1 MIARF
6 LGVRVWELD
15 KVADHYQE
23 EAAIILEAQHIA
35 KIALTEKGESGMA
48 GAGTVALPEY

>member
-15 KVADHYQE
+15 KVADHYKE
-23 EAAIILEAQHIA
+23 EAAIILEAQHDA
-35 KIALTEKGESGMA
+35 RMTLAVKGETGMA
-48 GAGTVALPEY
+48 GAATAALPEY

>member
-15 KVADHYQE
+15 KVATHYKD

-35 KIALTEKGESGMA
+35 RMKLTENGETGMA
-48 GAGTVALPEY
+48 GPGTVALPEY